1 MKSKVIEA
9 EVGKCGNWKT
19 RDTDT
24 DAIPASSLSLSLSEL
39 AAIRFGRASSVDSTE
54 TEFGT
59 GGGRRKGKRKS
70 RME

>member
-1 MKSKVIEA
+1 MA
-9 EVGKCGNWKT
+9 TGRHGT
-19 RDTDT
+19 RIRTRYPRP
-24 DAIPASSLSLSLSEL
+24 ILSLSLSLSEL

>member
-1 MKSKVIEA
+1 MWQLEDT
-9 EVGKCGNWKT
+9 GHGYG
-19 RDTDT
+19 RDTRVL
-24 DAIPASSLSLSLSEL
+24 SLSLSLSEL

-54 TEFGT
+54 TEFET

>member
-1 MKSKVIEA
+1 MWQLEDT
-9 EVGKCGNWKT
+9 GYGYG
-19 RDTDT
+19 RDTRVL
-24 DAIPASSLSLSLSEL
+24 SLSLSLSEL